1 VTVLKPVHGLE
12 KDLRENLRSACIQ
25 DYPDY
30 QVVLSVQRQDDA
42 AIPLLREI
50 QQEFGAERVTVAV
63 ENRRVGANGKINNL
77 VGGLAHARHDI
88 LVISDSDISLRPD
101 YLKTIVAPL
110 ADDDV
115 GFVCTL
121 YKAVGACEWYEKIE
135 LLSFNAD
142 LMPNI
147 VFAHVTGAAKFCLGA
162 STAVRRSDLE
172 KFGGLEV
179 LGDYLVED
187 FEMGRRIWESG
198 KRPVVLPYLVD
209 TTVDLRTLPEWW
221 RHQVYWDQ
229 NNRAA
234 RPGGY
239 FATVLLRSVPF
250 ALLYAVSQTDYG
262 LGLGV
267 LGASIALRLSTAA
280 VILRWGLHDREGLR
294 SLGLL
299 VLRDIL
305 ALVSFLLAYTKRRT
319 VWRGAEFT
327 LTRDGRIVERRTG
340 A

>member
-1 VTVLKPVHGLE
+1 
-12 KDLRENLRSACIQ
+12 
-25 DYPDY
+25 
-30 QVVLSVQRQDDA
+30 
-42 AIPLLREI
+42 
-50 QQEFGAERVTVAV
+50 
-63 ENRRVGANGKINNL
+63 
-77 VGGLAHARHDI
+77 
-88 LVISDSDISLRPD
+88 
-101 YLKTIVAPL
+101 
-110 ADDDV
+110 
-115 GFVCTL
+115 
-121 YKAVGACEWYEKIE
+121 
-135 LLSFNAD
+135 
-142 LMPNI
+142 MPNI